1 LIFLCQP
8 NDHTNFS
15 QFLERLDLSLEFES
29 YSLRVFSMKN
39 LHSQIVENIDDKF
52 LNRRQKLFIVFVL
65 VFFITVLHYLTAI
78 DYGSRHVFLRELYFL
93 PIILA
98 AFWFGLRGGLTT
110 SLLVTFVY
118 GPYVLFYAPGPAAHN
133 LGNILE
139 LILFNVVGLFLGW
152 MKDREAAQQHK
163 LREAESLAAIGKA
176 VSMVAHDLKTPLIA
190 IGGLSRQ
197 LSKKFAVDSP
207 QGEKI
212 QIIRQQSDRLEYM
225 ILNMLDFAKPLNISR
240 KPCDMSQILKQAHD
254 VVHETALRQNI
265 KVDIQKN
272 ELADCILDEEKMLQ
286 VLINLISNAIE
297 ASPNGE
303 TVKVSLQTH
312 MRELLI
318 EVSDRG
324 VGVDK
329 SISKKIFEPFISTKN
344 KGTGLGLPICKKII
358 EAHAGKL
365 EYRNNIDCGVTFRI
379 SIPTEH

>member
-1 LIFLCQP
+1 VSFE
-8 NDHTNFS
+8 
-15 QFLERLDLSLEFES
+15 LESN
-29 YSLRVFSMKN
+29 SLRVFSMKN
-39 LHSQIVENIDDKF
+39 LYSQIVKNIDDKF

-78 DYGSRHVFLRELYFL
+78 DYGLRHVFLRELYFL
-93 PIILA
+93 PIMLA
-98 AFWFGLRGGLTT
+98 AFWFGLLGGLTT
-110 SLLVTFVY
+110 SLLITFVY
-118 GPYVLFYAPGPAAHN
+118 GPFVLIYTTGPAAHN

-139 LILFNVVGLFLGW
+139 LVLFNVVGLFFGW

-163 LREAESLAAIGKA
+163 LRKAESLAAIGKA
-176 VSMVAHDLKTPLIA
+176 VSMIAHDLKTPLIA

-197 LSKKFAVDSP
+197 LSNFFEVDSP

-240 KPCDMSQILKQAHD
+240 KSCDMSQILKQAHD

-272 ELADCILDEEKMLQ
+272 KLADCILDEEKMLQ

-324 VGVDK
+324 VGVDE

-365 EYRNNIDCGVTFRI
+365 EYKNNPDTGTTFRV
-379 SIPTEH
+379 SVPTEP